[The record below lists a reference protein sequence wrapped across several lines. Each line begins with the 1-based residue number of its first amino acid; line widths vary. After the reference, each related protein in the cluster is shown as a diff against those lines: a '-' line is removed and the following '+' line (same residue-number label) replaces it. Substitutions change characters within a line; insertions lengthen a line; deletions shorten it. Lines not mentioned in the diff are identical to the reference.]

1 MLRTLFP
8 LETAASFTLR
18 LFGGGIAACAL
29 IAIAALLLRRLSTRE
44 PSQGSRTLPR
54 WSAASKARRL
64 PTRLAKVAAAGVLL
78 VAGGWA
84 FLHATKPAW
93 LRAALATPVPA
104 PRSDFGGWTARAPGL
119 ETGDIELTIDGRW
132 IDHIALCRLDPRRY
146 RFTVHWDATRSRT
159 VEEWQQALGASL
171 VINGSYFLPDGSPQT
186 PLRLDGRAA
195 GPARYTSLHGGFVAG
210 DGVANG
216 VAILD
221 LKGKDVLP
229 AIAPFPQAMVSYP
242 LLLDEAGE
250 MRAPAT
256 REWLASRTFIALDGE
271 GRVVVGTTRSGF
283 FTLRRLGEYLK
294 ASPLDVRVALNFD
307 GGPIASQIVKTDA
320 FERVTI
326 GNAEITDGGD
336 VARVWWQAHRTS
348 RWRLPIVLAATPR
361 ETDAASA
368 AGAPARP

>member
-18 LFGGGIAACAL
+18 VFASGIAVFAL
-29 IAIAALLLRRLSTRE
+29 VAIAALLLRRR
-44 PSQGSRTLPR
+44 
-54 WSAASKARRL
+54 
-64 PTRLAKVAAAGVLL
+64 RLAKIAAAGALL
-78 VAGGWA
+78 IAGGWA

-93 LRAALATPVPA
+93 LRAALATPVPV

-119 ETGDIELTIDGRW
+119 ETGEIELTIDGRW

-210 DGVANG
+210 DGVADGLANG

-250 MRAPAT
+250 VRAPTT

-294 ASPLDVRVALNFD
+294 ASPLGLRVALNFD
-307 GGPIASQIVKTDA
+307 GGPIASQMVKTDA

-361 ETDAASA
+361 PNEAT
-368 AGAPARP
+368 P

>member
-18 LFGGGIAACAL
+18 IFAGGIAFCAL
-29 IAIAALLLRRLSTRE
+29 VAIAALLLRR
-44 PSQGSRTLPR
+44 
-54 WSAASKARRL
+54 
-64 PTRLAKVAAAGVLL
+64 TRLAKIATAGALL
-78 VAGGWA
+78 VAGGWG

-93 LRAALATPVPA
+93 LRAALATPVPV

-119 ETGDIELTIDGRW
+119 ETGDVELTIDGTW
-132 IDHIALCRLDPRRY
+132 IDHIALCRLDARRY
-146 RFTVHWDATRSRT
+146 RFSVHWDGTGSRT
-159 VEEWQQALGASL
+159 VEDWQRALGATL

-186 PLRLDGRAA
+186 PLRMDGRAA
-195 GPARYTSLHGGFVAG
+195 GPARYTSIHGAFVAA
-210 DGVANG
+210 DG

-221 LKGKDVLP
+221 LKGKDVMP

-242 LLLDEAGE
+242 LLLDESGE
-250 MRAPAT
+250 VRAPPS
-256 REWLASRTFIALDGE
+256 RDWLASRTFIALDNE

-294 ASPLDVRVALNFD
+294 ASPLGLRVALNFD
-307 GGPIASQIVKTDA
+307 GGPIASQIVKADA
-320 FERVTI
+320 FERVTL

-348 RWRLPIVLAATPR
+348 RWHLPIVLAATPVP
-361 ETDAASA
+361 AAGAPVPA

>member
-1 MLRTLFP
+1 MFRTLFP

-18 LFGGGIAACAL
+18 LFAGGIAVFAL
-29 IAIAALLLRRLSTRE
+29 AAIAALLLRRR
-44 PSQGSRTLPR
+44 
-54 WSAASKARRL
+54 
-64 PTRLAKVAAAGVLL
+64 RLAKIAAAGAL
-78 VAGGWA
+78 VVAAGWG

-93 LRAALATPVPA
+93 LRAALASPVPV

-132 IDHIALCRLDPRRY
+132 IDHIALCRLDPRLY
-146 RFTVHWDATRSRT
+146 RFTVHWDGTARL
-159 VEEWQQALGASL
+159 VEDWQRELGATL

-186 PLRLDGRAA
+186 PLRMDGRAA
-195 GPARYTSLHGGFVAG
+195 GPARYTSIHGGFVAG
-210 DGVANG
+210 DD

-221 LKGKDVLP
+221 LKGKDVLA
-229 AIAPFPQAMVSYP
+229 AIAPFPEAMVSYP
-242 LLLDEAGE
+242 LLLDQTGE
-250 MRAPAT
+250 VRAPAT
-256 REWLASRTFIALDGE
+256 RDWLASRTFIALDGE

-294 ASPLDVRVALNFD
+294 ASPLGLRVALNFD
-307 GGPIASQIVKTDA
+307 GGPIASQIVKTPT

-361 ETDAASA
+361 AAAGGA
-368 AGAPARP
+368 AGAPSSTAGAPATP